1 MALLHDYKAHIKGVQ
16 RDRMLEA
23 TLQGENIFMG
33 SKPIL
38 FVQTDGMDQS
48 KWACPRLSLRS
59 SKQQAKYIRSL
70 SSNSPDN
77 GGQCCFVPLGHGWR
91 FKEFGFNL
99 WVWFCTSATSTS
111 AMMQALLLRPAFTF
125 DPTVEANPAPTSS
138 CRRWRGASSVVLKPA
153 ENVALTCHVKC
164 VFGCP
169 WLNK

>member
-1 MALLHDYKAHIKGVQ
+1 MGIGLGAIARMKAISNRIKDMSERMALLHDYKAHIKGVQ

-38 FVQTDGMDQS
+38 FVQTDGVDQS

-77 GGQCCFVPLGHGWR
+77 AGQCCFVPLGHG
-91 FKEFGFNL
+91 
-99 WVWFCTSATSTS
+99 
-111 AMMQALLLRPAFTF
+111 
-125 DPTVEANPAPTSS
+125 
-138 CRRWRGASSVVLKPA
+138 
-153 ENVALTCHVKC
+153 
-164 VFGCP
+164 
-169 WLNK
+169 